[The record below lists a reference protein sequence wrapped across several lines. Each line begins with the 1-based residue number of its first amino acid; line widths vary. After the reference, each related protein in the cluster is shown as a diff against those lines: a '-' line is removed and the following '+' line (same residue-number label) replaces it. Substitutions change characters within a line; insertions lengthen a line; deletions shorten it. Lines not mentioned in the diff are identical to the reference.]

1 MNQELQQKLFETYP
15 NYFGTNFY
23 IECEDGWYDILDTM
37 LYTIKIHENQMN
49 QIKELY
55 PDGKTEYIQ
64 LYFLQIK
71 EKFGTLRIYATG
83 GNFYTRGV
91 IDMAERMGSR
101 ICEFSGNK
109 GKIRNKRI
117 DPETGETFPA
127 WVKCMSDDVA
137 KKEGYK

>member
-37 LYTIKIHENQMN
+37 MYTIKNHEYHIE
-49 QIKELY
+49 QIKRLY
-55 PDGKTEYIQ
+55 PERELEYTQ

-71 EKFGTLRIYATG
+71 EKFGTLRIYTSG
-83 GNFYTRGV
+83 GDFYTRGV
-91 IDMAERMGSR
+91 VDMAERMGSR

-109 GKIRNKRI
+109 ARLEI
-117 DPETGETFPA
+117 
-127 WVKCMSDDVA
+127 
-137 KKEGYK
+137 KELTQKQEKLFLLGLNV

>member
-1 MNQELQQKLFETYP
+1 MKQELTQKLLETYP

>member
-1 MNQELQQKLFETYP
+1 MKQELTQKLLETYP

-55 PDGKTEYIQ
+55 PDGKIEYIQ

-91 IDMAERMGSR
+91 IDMAERMGSK
-101 ICEFSGNK
+101 ICEFSGDK
-109 GKIRNKRI
+109 GKIRHKRI
-117 DPETGETFPA
+117 DPETGEVVSA
-127 WVKCMSDDVA
+127 WVKCMSDDTA
-137 KKEGYK
+137 KQQVYI

>member
-37 LYTIKIHENQMN
+37 MYTIKNHEYHIE
-49 QIKELY
+49 QIKRLY
-55 PDGKTEYIQ
+55 PERELEYTQ

-71 EKFGTLRIYATG
+71 EKFGTLRIYTSG
-83 GNFYTRGV
+83 GDTYTRGV

-101 ICEFSGNK
+101 ICEFSGDK
-109 GKIRNKRI
+109 GKIRYKKI
-117 DPETGETFPA
+117 DPETGEVVRA

>member
-1 MNQELQQKLFETYP
+1 MKQELTQKLLETYP

-91 IDMAERMGSR
+91 IDMAERMGSK

-109 GKIRNKRI
+109 GKIRHKRI
-117 DPETGETFPA
+117 DPETGEVVSA
-127 WVKCMSDDVA
+127 WVKCMSDDTA
-137 KKEGYK
+137 KQQGYK

>member
-1 MNQELQQKLFETYP
+1 MNQELQNQLFETYP

-37 LYTIKIHENQMN
+37 LYIIKNHEYRTEQV
-49 QIKELY
+49 KKLY
-55 PDGKTEYIQ
+55 QEYNPLS

-83 GNFYTRGV
+83 GDFYTRGV
-91 IDMAERMGSR
+91 IDMAERMSGR

-117 DPETGETFPA
+117 DPETGEVVSA
-127 WVKCMSDDVA
+127 WVKCMSDDTA
-137 KKEGYK
+137 KQQGYI

>member
-1 MNQELQQKLFETYP
+1 MKQELTQKLLETYP

-23 IECEDGWYDILDTM
+23 IECEDGWYNILETM
-37 LYTIKIHENQMN
+37 LYTIQIHENQMN

-101 ICEFSGNK
+101 ICEFSGDK
-109 GKIRNKRI
+109 GEIRYRRI
-117 DPETGETFPA
+117 DPETGEVVSA

-137 KKEGYK
+137 KQQGYI

>member
-91 IDMAERMGSR
+91 IDMAERMGSK
-101 ICEFSGNK
+101 ICEFSWNK
-109 GKIRNKRI
+109 GKIRHKRI
-117 DPETGETFPA
+117 DPETGEVVSA
-127 WVKCMSDDVA
+127 WVKCMSDDTA
-137 KKEGYK
+137 KQQGYI

>member
-83 GNFYTRGV
+83 GDFYTRGV
-91 IDMAERMGSR
+91 VDMAERMGSK

-109 GKIRNKRI
+109 GKIRHKRI
-117 DPETGETFPA
+117 DPETGEVVSA
-127 WVKCMSDDVA
+127 WVKCMSDDTA
-137 KKEGYK
+137 KQQGYI